1 MVNKTR
7 TFGNSRTVLVLPI
20 LLIAMLVLAGCG
32 NMREQPKLAKPY
44 QSSPNFKVAA
54 RELVP
59 EAIPVGHNVDDHMA
73 LGMVDGQFTDAFP
86 MEITREL
93 LDRGQQRYNIYCTPC
108 HGYAGYGNG
117 VISEEGFPH
126 PASYHDPEILVQ
138 PAGYYVNVIAN
149 GKGNMLSYAAR
160 VQPEDRWAI
169 AAYIRA
175 LQISQQAQLDSLPEE
190 LQNAVQA
197 SQRDN

>member
-1 MVNKTR
+1 MLQRDTAK
-7 TFGNSRTVLVLPI
+7 GKPSRFA
-20 LLIAMLVLAGCG
+20 LLLCMTMLLLVLAACG

-44 QSSPNFKVAA
+44 QSSPNFDVAA

-73 LGMVDGQFTDAFP
+73 LGLINGELTDEFP
-86 MEITREL
+86 MEISREL
-93 LDRGQQRYNIYCTPC
+93 LERGQERYNIYCTPC
-108 HGYAGYGNG
+108 HGFAGYGNG
-117 VISEEGFPH
+117 VIYEEGYPN
-126 PASYHDPEILVQ
+126 PASYHEPELRNQ

-160 VQPEDRWAI
+160 VKPEDRWAI

-175 LQISQQAQLDSLPEE
+175 LQMSQQAQLDALPQEI
-190 LQNAVQA
+190 QDAVAA
-197 SQRDN
+197 STEGN